1 MTKNKKF
8 EGAGRFACLLFDA
21 TFKVVVCTPEN
32 ERLLIE
38 ILELLLPGKHIASIH
53 FDNKEMHGLVIEEK
67 NVIFDL
73 LCTDKDT
80 GEEFLVEVQNRPK
93 DSFRD
98 RMLYYATYPLRE
110 QLTIKIE
117 QVRQEMEEQFKKG
130 EKAKAIDY
138 MDYSLKPV
146 YVVSMVNFA
155 LEHEGADALEQEY
168 ISRYDVRN
176 SKNGERFNET
186 LNFVFLEMGRLALG
200 PDEKDQCKNLLE
212 RFIFSMKYMHLF
224 TERPAGFDDPLLV
237 HLYTATELATMTVK
251 RRQFYDT
258 AMTNEIDRMCELS
271 FARKEGEAKQQAKT
285 AKAMLAD
292 KVAPEVVAKYT
303 GLTTEEVEALQETN

>member
-1 MTKNKKF
+1 
-8 EGAGRFACLLFDA
+8 
-21 TFKVVVCTPEN
+21 
-32 ERLLIE
+32 
-38 ILELLLPGKHIASIH
+38 
-53 FDNKEMHGLVIEEK
+53 
-67 NVIFDL
+67 
-73 LCTDKDT
+73 
-80 GEEFLVEVQNRPK
+80 
-93 DSFRD
+93 
-98 RMLYYATYPLRE
+98 
-110 QLTIKIE
+110 
-117 QVRQEMEEQFKKG
+117 
-130 EKAKAIDY
+130 